1 MKCPKCQTEN
11 PADSK
16 YCKECATPFPSLEDI
31 QVEGKEVDQRSDISS
46 LGVILYEKDAKKK
59 VPGLRELP

>member
-16 YCKECATPFPSLEDI
+16 YCKECVTPLPFLEDI
-31 QVEGKEVDQRSDISS
+31 QVEGKEVDQRSDIYS
-46 LGVILYEKDAKKK
+46 LGVILYEKDAEKR
-59 VPGLRELP
+59 VAGLRELP

>member
-16 YCKECATPFPSLEDI
+16 YCKECATPLPSLEDI
-31 QVEGKEVDQRSDISS
+31 QVEGKEVDQRSDIYS
-46 LGVILYEKDAKKK
+46 LGVILYEKDAKKR
-59 VPGLRELP
+59 VAGLRELP